1 MIARLPLGEITLKN
15 LNAGMIIS
23 QIPHLFLTPNV
34 SPPLNQIF
42 HDHDLNFE

>member
-1 MIARLPLGEITLKN
+1 MIAKLPLGEVTRKN
-15 LNAGMIIS
+15 PNACMIIS
-23 QIPHLFLTPNV
+23 QIPPLILTTSF